1 MSTKPNS
8 LSIILFEKLG
18 NVKSTIIKDY
28 KESELYKKCGFK
40 KPEHFAK
47 QSEWNIPYEGTN
59 YTLTVYGK
67 KEGRANTENKYEFPP
82 PLDKTLLFGTCCA
95 VLKRT
100 GPSPSASSYINLTVV
115 MWAKIYETLFGGFED
130 LSTNILEDEY
140 DEDEL
145 KHVSIRKKTKH
156 GYLKDGFTVDSDEEE
171 DDVSITSISGTESTA
186 EQEESLIEMTKES
199 DDLELDLGSELSE
212 ESYEVEPELE

>member
-1 MSTKPNS
+1 MSTTSNS

-18 NVKSTIIKDY
+18 NVKPTIIKDY

-40 KPEHFAK
+40 KPDHFIK
-47 QSEWNIPYEGTN
+47 QSEWNIPYEGN
-59 YTLTVYGK
+59 HYTLTVYGK

-100 GPSPSASSYINLTVV
+100 GPTTTSYINLTVV

-130 LSTNILEDEY
+130 LSTNLLEDEY

-145 KHVSIRKKTKH
+145 KNVSIRKKTKH
-156 GYLKDGFTVDSDEEE
+156 GYLKDGFTVDSDEED
-171 DDVSITSISGTESTA
+171 DDVSLTSISGGTESTT
-186 EQEESLIEMTKES
+186 EHDESLNEMTKES

-212 ESYEVEPELE
+212 ESYDYE

>member
-1 MSTKPNS
+1 MSTKQTS

-18 NVKSTIIKDY
+18 NVKPTLIKDY

-40 KPEHFAK
+40 KPDHFVK
-47 QSEWNIPYEGTN
+47 QSEWNIPYEGN
-59 YTLTVYGK
+59 RYVLAVYGK

-100 GPSPSASSYINLTVV
+100 GPAESSYINLTVV
-115 MWAKIYETLFGGFED
+115 LWAKIYETLFGGFED
-130 LSTNILEDEY
+130 LTTNVLEDEY

-145 KHVSIRKKTKH
+145 KHVSIRKKTKQ
-156 GYLKDGFTVDSDEEE
+156 GYLKDGFIVDSDEE
-171 DDVSITSISGTESTA
+171 DDDASLASISGTESTA
-186 EQEESLIEMTKES
+186 EQEDTPTIEMAKES
-199 DDLELDLGSELSE
+199 DDFELDLGSELSE
-212 ESYEVEPELE
+212 ESYD

>member
-1 MSTKPNS
+1 MSTKTNS
-8 LSIILFEKLG
+8 LSIIMFEKMG

-28 KESELYKKCGFK
+28 KEADLYKKCGFK
-40 KPEHFAK
+40 KPDHFVK
-47 QSEWNIPYEGTN
+47 QAEWNIPYEGNN

-100 GPSPSASSYINLTVV
+100 GSTTTSYINLTVV

-130 LSTNILEDEY
+130 LSTHILEDEN

-145 KHVSIRKKTKH
+145 KHVSIHNKTKH
-156 GYLKDGFTVDSDEEE
+156 GYLKDGFIVDSDEEE
-171 DDVSITSISGTESTA
+171 DDVSIASLSGTESTT
-186 EQEESLIEMTKES
+186 EQEETHTIEMTKES
-199 DDLELDLGSELSE
+199 DEIELDLGSELSE
-212 ESYEVEPELE
+212 ESYDYE

>member
-1 MSTKPNS
+1 MSTTPNS

-18 NVKSTIIKDY
+18 NVKPTIIKDY

-40 KPEHFAK
+40 KPDHFIK
-47 QSEWNIPYEGTN
+47 QSEWNIPYEGN
-59 YTLTVYGK
+59 HYTLTVYGK

-100 GPSPSASSYINLTVV
+100 GPTSTSYINLTVV

-130 LSTNILEDEY
+130 LSTNLLEDEY

-145 KHVSIRKKTKH
+145 KNVSIRKKTKH
-156 GYLKDGFTVDSDEEE
+156 GYLKDGFTVDSDEE
-171 DDVSITSISGTESTA
+171 DDDNSLTSISGTESTT
-186 EQEESLIEMTKES
+186 EHDESLNEMTKES

-212 ESYEVEPELE
+212 ESYDYE